1 MAKESGDPARSSPKG
16 GWTSGSFDEIL
27 GLSETEQD
35 PMGLAP
41 HILSLQFL
49 YGKTLTKE

>member
-1 MAKESGDPARSSPKG
+1 MAKESGDPAWSSPQG
-16 GWTSGSFDEIL
+16 GWTSGSFDKTL

-41 HILSLQFL
+41 PCPQPTYLC
-49 YGKTLTKE
+49 GKTLTKE